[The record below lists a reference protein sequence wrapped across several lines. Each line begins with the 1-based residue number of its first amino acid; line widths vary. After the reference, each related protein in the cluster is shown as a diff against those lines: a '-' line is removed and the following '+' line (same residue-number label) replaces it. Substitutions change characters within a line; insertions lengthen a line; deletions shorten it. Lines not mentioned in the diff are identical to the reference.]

1 MFYFVQH
8 LLILRELYTYWYT
21 IQLHLM
27 AHTLIKAGLYLDY
40 TITLDEIY
48 ADTDTMLTPVTPEKY
63 A

>member
-1 MFYFVQH
+1 
-8 LLILRELYTYWYT
+8 
-21 IQLHLM
+21 M
-27 AHTLIKAGLYLDY
+27 AHTLIKAGLYSDY